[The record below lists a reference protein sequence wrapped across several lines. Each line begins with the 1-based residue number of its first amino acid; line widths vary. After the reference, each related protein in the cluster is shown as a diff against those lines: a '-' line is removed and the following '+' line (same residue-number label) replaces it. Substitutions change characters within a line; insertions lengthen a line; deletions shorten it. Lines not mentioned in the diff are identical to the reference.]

1 MIHYFDIAVA
11 KMVGVQCAVLFEN
24 IAHWVRINKANG
36 NNFIGGRYWTYNSK
50 SAFVELFPYMTYRQ
64 IEYALKQ
71 LIDKGFIM
79 VANHNSDQRDRTLWY
94 TLTDFGLSITENCAT
109 DYTNLHNGT
118 SQNEQPLPYNIHTNK
133 ETTYINP
140 SKRKEIDKEKKECCW
155 GTEVK
160 YIISFL
166 NNILGTRYSASS
178 VTSLRH
184 IIARLNEGFTTK
196 DFETVITAKYI
207 EWGKDSR
214 MRGYLRPETLFG
226 TKFEAYLNNA
236 EKNGVSVSVMDKVAE
251 VDCAEV
257 LMDF

>member
-11 KMVGVQCAVLFEN
+11 ERVGVQCAVIFEN

-36 NNFIGGRYWTYNSK
+36 NNFIDGRYWTYNSK
-50 SAFVELFPYMTYRQ
+50 AAFVELFPYMTYRQ

-71 LIDKGFIM
+71 LIDSGLIIA
-79 VANHNSDQRDRTLWY
+79 ANHNKDQRDRTLWY
-94 TLTDFGLSITENCAT
+94 TLTDFGYSITENCVT

-118 SQNEQPLPYNIHTNK
+118 TENEQPLPDNIHTIK

-140 SKRKEIDKEKKECCW
+140 SKRKEIDKEKKDW
-155 GTEVK
+155 KTEVS
-160 YIISFL
+160 YIVSFL
-166 NNILGTRYSASS
+166 NSILGTRYRATSG
-178 VTSLRH
+178 VTVKH
-184 IIARLNEGFTTK
+184 IVARLNEGFTTR
-196 DFETVITAKYI
+196 DFETVITAKYA

-214 MRGYLRPETLFG
+214 MRMYLRPETLFG

-236 EKNGVSVSVMDKVAE
+236 EKIGVSVSVMDKVNE
-251 VDCAEV
+251 VDCADV